1 MHSGV
6 CQKGCSGV
14 FIQPE
19 MLYHFRY
26 RGERASGQRVFVI
39 LFLLLVCLRYI
50 KIKSFNATKKKKRI
64 CLQCERPG
72 FDCWVGKIPLKKG
85 TATHSS
91 ILAWIVRIGSI
102 FQYQSGR

>member
-50 KIKSFNATKKKKRI
+50 KIKSFNATKKKKKNLPAMR
-64 CLQCERPG
+64 ET
-72 FDCWVGKIPLKKG
+72 WV
-85 TATHSS
+85 
-91 ILAWIVRIGSI
+91 
-102 FQYQSGR
+102 